1 MGMQLNIE
9 PLEFLWIL
17 GFLIGRHHFF
27 ASVDITFDGAFIV
40 AGYPAG
46 SNNGDFLTLS
56 TLSISE

>member
-1 MGMQLNIE
+1 MNAITYRATGIPLNTWSFDWQA
-9 PLEFLWIL
+9 P
-17 GFLIGRHHFF
+17 FF